1 MAEAAQPVAL
11 RSPKA
16 DSEIFDIQPESFLF
30 QRAGYGENSI
40 SDLGNGL
47 FDGVRGIK
55 KGASDMPTFYHE
67 VSLAE

>member
-16 DSEIFDIQPESFLF
+16 DGKVFDIQPESFLF
-30 QRAGYGENSI
+30 QRAGYGENSF
-40 SDLGNGL
+40 SNLGDRL
-47 FDGVRGIK
+47 LDDYRGVA
-55 KGASDMPTFYHE
+55 KGASDMPAFNHE